1 MKTLQDILYRSG
13 VKEITGPLDR
23 EITAVTADSR
33 KVTENALFVAV
44 KGTTVDGHQ
53 FIQKA
58 VDAGAGAIVCETLP
72 ETLQKEVSYIKV
84 NNSAEALG
92 HIASNFYDNPSEKL
106 KLVGITGTNGKT
118 TTVTLLYNLFE
129 QLGYKTGLLST
140 ILNKIH
146 NKTISSTHT
155 TPDAVALNELLH
167 DMVEAGCDYAFME
180 VSSHAIHQHRIAGLK
195 FSGGIFSNITHDHLD
210 YHKTFKDYLLTK
222 KKFFDD
228 LPFEAFALV
237 NIDDKN
243 GRVMLQN
250 TRAAKYTYSL
260 KSMAD
265 FKAKILESQFD
276 NMLLDI
282 DGHQIYTL
290 LVGEFNAYNLLA
302 VYTTAVLLDQDK
314 QEVLTLLSTLKGA
327 DGRFEVLRSK
337 NNVTVIVDYAHTPD
351 ALENVLKTINKI
363 RTTNEQLITVVGAGG
378 DRDREKR
385 PKMARIASRLSNRI
399 ILTSDNPRNEDPN
412 EIIKE
417 MQAGIE
423 IIKKNATLSIVD
435 RREAI
440 KTALM
445 MAQPGDIILIAGKGH
460 ENYQEINGVKHHFDD
475 KEVVMEI
482 FQNM

>member
-58 VDAGAGAIVCETLP
+58 VDAGTGAIVCETLP

-129 QLGYKTGLLST
+129 QLGYKTGQLST

-146 NKTISSTHT
+146 NKTIPSTHT

-302 VYTTAVLLDQDK
+302 VYATAVLLDQDK

-337 NNVTVIVDYAHTPD
+337 NNITVIVDYAHTPD

-399 ILTSDNPRNEDPN
+399 ILTSDNPRSEDPN

-423 IIKKNATLSIVD
+423 IIKKNATLSIAD

>member
-1 MKTLQDILYRSG
+1 
-13 VKEITGPLDR
+13 
-23 EITAVTADSR
+23 
-33 KVTENALFVAV
+33 VAV

-58 VDAGAGAIVCETLP
+58 VDAGTGAIVCETLP

-302 VYTTAVLLDQDK
+302 VYATAVLLDQDK

-337 NNVTVIVDYAHTPD
+337 NNITVIVDYAHTPD

-423 IIKKNATLSIVD
+423 IIKKNATLSIAD